1 MAQGNRIYRRTWTGE
16 RAWQTRDPQ
25 ISAER
30 RRVLGLVGRGAH
42 VAVVRASLQDWSQE
56 DVENCLAHLERI
68 GAVEWV
74 PVVDEDDLDFTG
86 NFQLAAIRAELEK
99 LKDQSQNIA
108 QLLAR

>member
-1 MAQGNRIYRRTWTGE
+1 
-16 RAWQTRDPQ
+16 
-25 ISAER
+25 
-30 RRVLGLVGRGAH
+30 
-42 VAVVRASLQDWSQE
+42 
-56 DVENCLAHLERI
+56 VENCLAHLERI